1 MTEMIATIKK
11 AANDAFED
19 IVRLRRQIHQHPE
32 LAFEEH
38 ATAQLVQDTL
48 AGLPVRVTSGIA
60 GTGIVATLEGG
71 QSGPTQMLRAD
82 MDALPI
88 TEATGLPFA
97 SENDGVMHACGHDAH
112 TASLLG
118 TALILSQIRDQVP
131 GTVRFLFQPSEERI
145 PGGAKAMIAE
155 GALAASDHTPATDLA
170 LGQHVTPELET
181 GTLGVRGGMYMASAD
196 ELHLTI
202 RGEGGHAAA
211 PHQLST
217 DTILAA
223 SQVVVALQSIVSRHC
238 PPDVPSVL
246 SIGRFI
252 GNGATNVLPEAVR
265 LEGTFRAMDEAWRIR
280 AHALIEQ
287 VVYRTAEAF
296 GATAELDIR
305 VGYPALRNNEQQA
318 ARVKDVAA
326 AYLGPEHVID
336 LDPWFASEDFAYYLQ
351 EVPGCFYRLG
361 TGNAAKGITSGVHTP
376 TFDIDE
382 DALRIGAGFMAY
394 LACTFTS

>member
-1 MTEMIATIKK
+1 MIATIKK
-11 AANDAFED
+11 AADDAFAD
-19 IVRLRRQIHQHPE
+19 IVRLRRRIHQYPE

-38 ATAQLVQDTL
+38 ATAALVHDTL
-48 AGLPVRVTSGIA
+48 AALPVQITTGIA
-60 GTGIVATLEGG
+60 GTGIVATLAGG
-71 QSGPTQMLRAD
+71 QPGPTQMLRAD

-97 SENDGVMHACGHDAH
+97 SENKGVMHACGHDVH

-118 TALILSQIRDQVP
+118 TALILSQMKGEVP

-155 GALAASDHTPATDLA
+155 GALAGDEHAPATDVA
-170 LGQHVTPELET
+170 LGQHVTPELEV
-181 GTLGVRGGMYMASAD
+181 GTIGVRGGMYMASAD

-202 RGEGGHAAA
+202 RGQGGHAAA
-211 PHQLST
+211 PHELRT

-223 SQVVVALQSIVSRHC
+223 SHVVVALQSIVSRHC

-246 SIGRFI
+246 SIGRFV
-252 GNGATNVLPEAVR
+252 GNGATNVLPEAVH
-265 LEGTFRAMDEAWRIR
+265 LEGTFRAMDEDWRFR
-280 AHALIEQ
+280 AHELIER
-287 VVYRTAEAF
+287 VAHRTAEAF
-296 GATAELDIR
+296 GATAELDVR
-305 VGYPALRNNEQQA
+305 VGYPALHNNEEQA
-318 ARVKDVAA
+318 ARVQEVAK
-326 AYLGPEHVID
+326 AYLGPDHVVD

-376 TFDIDE
+376 TFDVDE

-394 LACTFTS
+394 LACTFTV

>member
-1 MTEMIATIKK
+1 MIATIKK
-11 AANDAFED
+11 AATDAFAD
-19 IVRLRRQIHQHPE
+19 IVHLRRQIHQHPE

-48 AGLPVRVTSGIA
+48 ADVPVHLTTGVA

-71 QSGPTQMLRAD
+71 QPGPTQMLRAD

-97 SENDGVMHACGHDAH
+97 SENEGVMHACGHDVH

-118 TALILSQIRDQVP
+118 TALILSKIKEHVP

-155 GALAASDHTPATDLA
+155 GALAASPHAPATDLA
-170 LGQHVTPELET
+170 FGQHVTPELEV

-202 RGEGGHAAA
+202 RGQGGHAAA
-211 PHQLST
+211 PHELST

-223 SQVVVALQSIVSRHC
+223 SQVVVALQSVVSRHC

-252 GNGATNVLPEAVR
+252 GNGATNVLPEAVH
-265 LEGTFRAMDEAWRIR
+265 LEGTFRAMDEEWRFR
-280 AHALIEQ
+280 AHELIAR
-287 VVYRTAEAF
+287 VVDRTAEAF
-296 GATAELDIR
+296 GATAELEIR
-305 VGYPALRNNEQQA
+305 VGYPALHNDEQQA
-318 ARVKDVAA
+318 ARVKTAA
-326 AYLGPEHVID
+326 QAYLGAGNVVD

-376 TFDIDE
+376 TFDVDE

-394 LACTFTS
+394 LACTFPS